1 MPDITLTY
9 RLTLDLWRQFY
20 TAHYAADRT
29 LKIRYL
35 WGIVCIV
42 IGSSGLGGLFESQV
56 VAVLLLL
63 TGFYGVL
70 SRPLF
75 VNKSV
80 GKASRHPFVDQ
91 IVTVTLSAEE
101 LMVRSESSGYR
112 QPWSN
117 FVGYRRVGPGVIL
130 YMERQSFFFVPA
142 AALDAESEAALVQ
155 ILKAAGVTGR

>member
-1 MPDITLTY
+1 MQEITLTY

-20 TAHYAADRT
+20 TAHYAADHA

-35 WGIVCIV
+35 WGITCIV
-42 IGSSGLGGLFESQV
+42 IGSFGLGGLFESKV
-56 VAVLLLL
+56 VAIMLLL

-70 SRPLF
+70 SKPLL

-91 IVTVTLSAEE
+91 EVTVTISAEE
-101 LMVRSESSGYR
+101 LTVRSESSGYR

-117 FVGYRRVGPGVIL
+117 FVGYRRVSPGFIL
-130 YMERQSFFFVPA
+130 YMERQSFFFIPA
-142 AALDAESEAALVQ
+142 EAIDAKAEQRLAQ
-155 ILKAAGVTGR
+155 TLKAAGVSEL